1 MNLAQ
6 LVKSQTLATLLQALD
21 AAGELTAGRTVQA
34 RLASL
39 EPDGTATAMIGE
51 TKVALVLAGPQ
62 ARQAALQ
69 PGATL
74 MLRLDPPEQ
83 PGGDLRAT
91 LVEVRPPSASSAGQ
105 VQPQQAQT
113 PASAQPNTSPAP
125 LPASA
130 RPPSAPVPSS
140 PAPQVASAPATAA
153 PQTAHPPS
161 PVAVQQALLQQAL
174 QTLGPS
180 AAQAAI
186 PTSTAT
192 APAPAAPAGQAPASG
207 AATTPTASAL
217 ATAAASPAIP
227 TAAVARAM
235 AGPLLGPVLQRQAGL
250 APLFANLRALAQG
263 SISLA
268 LPKTLPPAIQQVL
281 AQAVPAERQA
291 PTATRLKEA
300 FQASGLFL
308 DMRQAAGLPMP
319 RQDDLKAGLQALRE
333 TLLPII
339 DALSPNPKADR
350 QDHGGLQGA
359 GQQADATSID
369 QPAHLAPP
377 RRDGPLAPQPAV
389 EPSLAPG
396 EKPLAIA
403 ETLLDQTEAA
413 LDRIKLTQ
421 YASLPLEPARQDAVQ
436 PAQRWLAEIPLAF
449 QQGITML
456 PLQVERDAPRRDVQG
471 VTPPVWRIRFA
482 LDVEPMGPLQGVVT
496 LQGRDVGVSIWAE
509 REETSQLLRGAAP
522 GLEGALLDADF
533 ASGAIDIHTG
543 QPRVMQPTAGQ
554 FLDRLS

>member
-21 AAGELTAGRTVQA
+21 AGGELTAGRTVQA

-51 TKVALVLAGPQ
+51 AKVALVLAGPQ

-74 MLRLDPPEQ
+74 LLRLDPPEQ
-83 PGGDLRAT
+83 TGGDVRAT
-91 LVEVRPPSASSAGQ
+91 LVEVRPPNAPASEH
-105 VQPQQAQT
+105 PQQQPAQA
-113 PASAQPNTSPAP
+113 PAPLQPNTPPTSAAAP
-125 LPASA
+125 L
-130 RPPSAPVPSS
+130 RPVPTTAPVP
-140 PAPQVASAPATAA
+140 APQPVSTPQPAA
-153 PQTAHPPS
+153 PQAAHPPS
-161 PVAVQQALLQQAL
+161 PVAVQQAFLQQAL
-174 QTLGPS
+174 QTLGLT
-180 AAQAAI
+180 AAQPAAA
-186 PTSTAT
+186 PPAAAGTAPTTSTT
-192 APAPAAPAGQAPASG
+192 NPASPPAA
-207 AATTPTASAL
+207 TASA
-217 ATAAASPAIP
+217 APVITAAA
-227 TAAVARAM
+227 ARAV
-235 AGPLLGPVLQRQAGL
+235 AGPLLGPVLQRQDGL
-250 APLFANLRALAQG
+250 APLLANLRALAQG
-263 SISLA
+263 TISLA

-291 PTATRLKEA
+291 PTAAKLKEA

-308 DMRQAAGLPMP
+308 EARQAAGLPLP
-319 RQDDLKAGLQALRE
+319 RQGDLKAGLQALRE
-333 TLLPII
+333 TLLPIV
-339 DALSPNPKADR
+339 DSLSPDPKGSR
-350 QDHGGLQGA
+350 QDHA
-359 GQQADATSID
+359 GTPSGDQQADSAPD
-369 QPAHLAPP
+369 QSSRLAPP
-377 RRDGPLAPQPAV
+377 RRDGPLAPQPAA

-421 YASLPLEPARQDAVQ
+421 YASLPLEPARQDGTQ

-456 PLQVERDAPRRDVQG
+456 PLQVERDPPRRDVQG
-471 VTPPVWRIRFA
+471 VSPPVWRIRFA

>member
-21 AAGELTAGRTVQA
+21 AGGELAAGRTVQA

-51 TKVALVLAGPQ
+51 TRVALVLAGPQ

-74 MLRLDPPEQ
+74 LLRLDPPEQ
-83 PGGDLRAT
+83 QGGDLRAT
-91 LVEVRPPSASSAGQ
+91 LVEIRPPNTPAPGQAPPQPVPAPTPAQPDAAPTSPVSVRPPIA
-105 VQPQQAQT
+105 
-113 PASAQPNTSPAP
+113 PAP
-125 LPASA
+125 
-130 RPPSAPVPSS
+130 S
-140 PAPQVASAPATAA
+140 PAPQTATPAAPAVAQA
-153 PQTAHPPS
+153 AHPPS
-161 PVAVQQALLQQAL
+161 PVAMQQAFLQQAL
-174 QTLGPS
+174 QTLGPA
-180 AAQAAI
+180 AAQA
-186 PTSTAT
+186 SV
-192 APAPAAPAGQAPASG
+192 PAPATAAPASPALAGQAPASTPP
-207 AATTPTASAL
+207 ATST
-217 ATAAASPAIP
+217 ATAAVPPAAFPAIP
-227 TAAVARAM
+227 SAAIARAI

-263 SISLA
+263 TISLA
-268 LPKTLPPAIQQVL
+268 LPKTLPPTIQQVL

-291 PTATRLKEA
+291 PTAAGLKQA

-308 DMRQAAGLPMP
+308 DTRQAAGLPQP
-319 RQDDLKAGLQALRE
+319 RQGDLKAGLQALRE

-339 DALSPNPKADR
+339 DALSPDPKAGRQEQGNGQAVDR
-350 QDHGGLQGA
+350 Q
-359 GQQADATSID
+359 ADLASTD
-369 QPAHLAPP
+369 QPARLAPP

-389 EPSLAPG
+389 EPTLHPA

-413 LDRIKLTQ
+413 LDRIKLAQ
-421 YASLPLEPARQDAVQ
+421 YASLPLEPTRQDGTQA
-436 PAQRWLAEIPLAF
+436 PQRWLAEIPIAF
-449 QQGITML
+449 HQGTAIL
-456 PLQVERDAPRRDVQG
+456 PLQVERDTPRRNAQG
-471 VTPPVWRIRFA
+471 ASLPLWRIRFA

-533 ASGAIDIHTG
+533 ASGVIDIHTG
-543 QPRVMQPTAGQ
+543 QPHVMQPTAGQ

>member
-21 AAGELTAGRTVQA
+21 AGGELTAGRTVQA

-69 PGATL
+69 PGAML

-91 LVEVRPPSASSAGQ
+91 LVDVRPPAAAASG
-105 VQPQQAQT
+105 QAQQQPT
-113 PASAQPNTSPAP
+113 QPLPPAQPTLSPASASASVRSVQTTAPA
-125 LPASA
+125 
-130 RPPSAPVPSS
+130 
-140 PAPQVASAPATAA
+140 PAPQPAATPAPAV
-153 PQTAHPPS
+153 PQVAHPPS
-161 PVAVQQALLQQAL
+161 PVAVQQAFLQQAL
-174 QTLGPS
+174 QALGLPTAHPAGS
-180 AAQAAI
+180 PPVAAGVTPAVSPAA
-186 PTSTAT
+186 S
-192 APAPAAPAGQAPASG
+192 PAAPT
-207 AATTPTASAL
+207 AA
-217 ATAAASPAIP
+217 ATAAAPVI
-227 TAAVARAM
+227 TAATARAV
-235 AGPLLGPVLQRQAGL
+235 AGPLLGSMLQQQAGL

-281 AQAVPAERQA
+281 AQTMPAERQP
-291 PTATRLKEA
+291 PTAAKLREA

-308 DMRQAAGLPMP
+308 DARQAAGLPTP
-319 RQDDLKAGLQALRE
+319 RQGDLKAGLQALRE
-333 TLLPII
+333 TLLPIV
-339 DALSPNPKADR
+339 DALSPDPKASR
-350 QDHGGLQGA
+350 NEHGSAPGA
-359 GQQADATSID
+359 EQQPDLASND
-369 QPAHLAPP
+369 QSTRLAPP

-421 YASLPLEPARQDAVQ
+421 YASLPLEPARQDGTQA
-436 PAQRWLAEIPLAF
+436 AQRWLAEIPLAF

-456 PLQVERDAPRRDVQG
+456 PLQVERDAPRRDAQG
-471 VTPPVWRIRFA
+471 VSQPVWRIRFA

>member
-21 AAGELTAGRTVQA
+21 AGGELTAGRTVQA

-62 ARQAALQ
+62 AKQVALQ

-91 LVEVRPPSASSAGQ
+91 LVEIRPPSATSGQ
-105 VQPQQAQT
+105 SQPQ
-113 PASAQPNTSPAP
+113 PA
-125 LPASA
+125 
-130 RPPSAPVPSS
+130 
-140 PAPQVASAPATAA
+140 PAPQPAQPAVPSASTMAPARPNPAAVPGAA
-153 PQTAHPPS
+153 PQPAVALAPTVAQAAHPPS
-161 PVAVQQALLQQAL
+161 PVAVQQAFLQQAL
-174 QTLGPS
+174 KTLGLP
-180 AAQAAI
+180 AAQTATTPA
-186 PTSTAT
+186 TSTA
-192 APAPAAPAGQAPASG
+192 ANPAS
-207 AATTPTASAL
+207 P
-217 ATAAASPAIP
+217 TAAASSAAPVI
-227 TAAVARAM
+227 TAATARAI
-235 AGPLLGPVLQRQAGL
+235 AGPLLGPMLQQQAGL
-250 APLFANLRALAQG
+250 APLFANLRAIAQG

-291 PTATRLKEA
+291 PTAAKLKEA
-300 FQASGLFL
+300 FRASGLFL
-308 DMRQAAGLPMP
+308 DARQAAALPAP
-319 RQDDLKAGLQALRE
+319 RQGDLKATLQALRE

-339 DALSPNPKADR
+339 DALSPDPKASR
-350 QDHGGLQGA
+350 HEHGNAPGA
-359 GQQADATSID
+359 EQQADLASAD
-369 QPAHLAPP
+369 QPARLAPP

-389 EPSLAPG
+389 EPSLTPG

-421 YASLPLEPARQDAVQ
+421 YASLPLEPARQDGTQA
-436 PAQRWLAEIPLAF
+436 AQRWLAEIPLAF
-449 QQGITML
+449 QQGVSML
-456 PLQVERDAPRRDVQG
+456 PLQVEREPPRRDAQG
-471 VTPPVWRIRFA
+471 VSPPVWRIRFA
-482 LDVEPMGPLQGVVT
+482 LDVEPMGPLQAVVT

-533 ASGAIDIHTG
+533 ASSAIDIHTG

>member
-21 AAGELTAGRTVQA
+21 AGGELAAGRTVQA

-74 MLRLDPPEQ
+74 LLRLDPPAQ

-91 LVEVRPPSASSAGQ
+91 LVEVRPPSTPAAGQ
-105 VQPQQAQT
+105 VQAQ
-113 PASAQPNTSPAP
+113 P
-125 LPASA
+125 LPAA
-130 RPPSAPVPSS
+130 QPAQPAAPPVS
-140 PAPQVASAPATAA
+140 TAA
-153 PQTAHPPS
+153 PARPIPVAAPNPVPQPPAMPAPAVAQAAHPPS
-161 PVAVQQALLQQAL
+161 PVAIQQAFLQQAL
-174 QTLGPS
+174 QPLGLP
-180 AAQAAI
+180 AAQAA
-186 PTSTAT
+186 AT
-192 APAPAAPAGQAPASG
+192 PPIAAGGTPANATNSASPAAATPPAAPVIT
-207 AATTPTASAL
+207 AAT
-217 ATAAASPAIP
+217 
-227 TAAVARAM
+227 ARAV
-235 AGPLLGPVLQRQAGL
+235 AGPLLGPMLQQQAGL
-250 APLFANLRALAQG
+250 APLFANLRAIAQG
-263 SISLA
+263 SISLG
-268 LPKTLPPAIQQVL
+268 LPKTLPPAIQQML
-281 AQAVPAERQA
+281 AQALPAERQA
-291 PTATRLKEA
+291 PTAAKLKEA

-308 DMRQAAGLPMP
+308 DARQASGLPAP
-319 RQDDLKAGLQALRE
+319 RQGDLKAGLQALRE

-339 DALSPNPKADR
+339 DALSPDPKASR
-350 QDHGGLQGA
+350 REYGSASGA
-359 GQQADATSID
+359 E
-369 QPAHLAPP
+369 QPADLASGDQSTRLAPP

-389 EPSLAPG
+389 EPSLGPG

-421 YASLPLEPARQDAVQ
+421 YASLPLEPARQDGTQA
-436 PAQRWLAEIPLAF
+436 AQRWLAEIPLAF

-456 PLQVERDAPRRDVQG
+456 PLQVERDAPRRDAQG
-471 VTPPVWRIRFA
+471 VAPPIWRIRFA

-533 ASGAIDIHTG
+533 ASGVIDIHTG

>member
-21 AAGELTAGRTVQA
+21 AGGELTAGGTVQA

-39 EPDGTATAMIGE
+39 EPDGTATAMIGD

-74 MLRLDPPEQ
+74 LLHLDPPEQ
-83 PGGDLRAT
+83 AGGDLRAT
-91 LVEVRPPSASSAGQ
+91 LVDVRPPSAPASG
-105 VQPQQAQT
+105 QPQQQPAQPPAAPQPT
-113 PASAQPNTSPAP
+113 ASAAAP
-125 LPASA
+125 LRAVPTA
-130 RPPSAPVPSS
+130 APVPAQQSVTS
-140 PAPQVASAPATAA
+140 SAPTVLQA
-153 PQTAHPPS
+153 AHPPS
-161 PVAVQQALLQQAL
+161 PVAVQQAFLQQAM
-174 QTLGPS
+174 QTLGLPAAQPAAAPPS
-180 AAQAAI
+180 AA
-186 PTSTAT
+186 
-192 APAPAAPAGQAPASG
+192 G
-207 AATTPTASAL
+207 TTPTTS
-217 ATAAASPAIP
+217 TAASPASP
-227 TAAVARAM
+227 AAATTSTAPVIAAATARAV
-235 AGPLLGPVLQRQAGL
+235 AGPLLGPMLQRQAGL

-281 AQAVPAERQA
+281 AQALPAERQA
-291 PTATRLKEA
+291 PTAARLKEA

-308 DMRQAAGLPMP
+308 EARQAAGLPMP
-319 RQDDLKAGLQALRE
+319 RPGDLKAGLQALRE
-333 TLLPII
+333 TLLPIV
-339 DALSPNPKADR
+339 DFLSPDPKASR
-350 QDHGGLQGA
+350 QDHGGTASGD
-359 GQQADATSID
+359 QQADPSPD
-369 QPAHLAPP
+369 QSSRLAAP
-377 RRDGPLAPQPAV
+377 RRDGPLASQPVA
-389 EPSLAPG
+389 EPSLTPG

-421 YASLPLEPARQDAVQ
+421 YASLPLEPARQDGAQ

-449 QQGITML
+449 QHGTTIL
-456 PLQVERDAPRRDVQG
+456 PLQVERDPPRRDAQG
-471 VTPPVWRIRFA
+471 VSPPVWRIRFA
-482 LDVEPMGPLQGVVT
+482 LDVEPLGPLQGVVT

-509 REETSQLLRGAAP
+509 REKTSKLLRSAAP
-522 GLEGALLDADF
+522 GLEGALLGADF

>member
-21 AAGELTAGRTVQA
+21 AGGELTAGRTVQA

-62 ARQAALQ
+62 AKQAAIQ

-91 LVEVRPPSASSAGQ
+91 LVEVRPPSATSGQ
-105 VQPQQAQT
+105 SQPQPAPT
-113 PASAQPNTSPAP
+113 PQPAQPAVPSASTMAP
-125 LPASA
+125 A
-130 RPPSAPVPSS
+130 RPNPAAVPG
-140 PAPQVASAPATAA
+140 AA
-153 PQTAHPPS
+153 PQPAVALAPTVAQAAHPPS
-161 PVAVQQALLQQAL
+161 PVAVQQAFLQQAL
-174 QTLGPS
+174 KTLGLP
-180 AAQAAI
+180 AAQTATTPA
-186 PTSTAT
+186 TSTA
-192 APAPAAPAGQAPASG
+192 ANPAS
-207 AATTPTASAL
+207 P
-217 ATAAASPAIP
+217 TAAASSAAPVI
-227 TAAVARAM
+227 TAATARAI
-235 AGPLLGPVLQRQAGL
+235 AGPLLGPMLQQQAGL
-250 APLFANLRALAQG
+250 APLFANLRAIAQG

-291 PTATRLKEA
+291 PTAAKLKEA
-300 FQASGLFL
+300 FRASGLFL
-308 DMRQAAGLPMP
+308 DARQAAALPAP
-319 RQDDLKAGLQALRE
+319 RQGDLKATLQALRE

-339 DALSPNPKADR
+339 DALSPDPKASR
-350 QDHGGLQGA
+350 HEHGNAPGA
-359 GQQADATSID
+359 EQQADLASAD
-369 QPAHLAPP
+369 QPARLAPP

-389 EPSLAPG
+389 EPSLTPG

-421 YASLPLEPARQDAVQ
+421 YASLPLEPARQDGTQA
-436 PAQRWLAEIPLAF
+436 AQRWLAEIPLAF
-449 QQGITML
+449 QQGVSML
-456 PLQVERDAPRRDVQG
+456 PLQVEREPPRRDAQG
-471 VTPPVWRIRFA
+471 VSPPVWRIRFA
-482 LDVEPMGPLQGVVT
+482 LDVEPMGPLQAVVT

-533 ASGAIDIHTG
+533 ASSAIDIHTG